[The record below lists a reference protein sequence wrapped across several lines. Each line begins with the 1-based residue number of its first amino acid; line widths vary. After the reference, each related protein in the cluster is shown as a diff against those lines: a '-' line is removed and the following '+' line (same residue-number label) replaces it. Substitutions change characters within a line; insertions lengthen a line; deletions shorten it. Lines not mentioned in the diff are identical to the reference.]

1 VSSSPRVMRTNIYSN
16 LVSYSTSMSR
26 GAGGG
31 GRKVFGTTLA
41 LAGVG
46 AAGYAATDTGFKT
59 ALEDILPG
67 SGTVKELTIGQPEP
81 ATSLT
86 IGSEMISS
94 IIGMIPTL
102 NAEEDVVESEIV
114 ADTQLDSSSASGS
127 NKSETEV
134 SVNSADKSTES
145 EVTKTPEEGTSEQ
158 STKEAISTVE
168 DSINEKELPTTG
180 EPERETEPSETKSIE
195 VTETTKDET
204 VQPDSVQVDPEKH
217 MSLKEPLGEATETAA
232 DQLVSDAE
240 NEQTLPEEPKQ
251 ENYIEVSASESQVS
265 EDSVG
270 EAATPPE
277 KIVVMPS
284 VKEEEVSAE
293 PGLPDLC
300 RKMEDA
306 VNAAVTE
313 FDGFSAEVVNHI
325 NLMLKVMELN
335 LTVKDEDAWTQMFQA
350 AQSKSDKAKSV
361 ELKESEALLAI
372 TKVMDNIADCRKND
386 ECSDNSEL
394 DKAEESANLMIY
406 HLDQAKAKVEAVE
419 TEAVAMEK
427 FRDIVEA
434 GKEEFHKEMAS
445 IMPDVELGEKS
456 GKLSEY
462 ELNMFIT
469 HAYKKVLFLQQEV
482 AKQQTLEQAKLS
494 KALEIQK
501 REIETIAMQHKEEE
515 LGKQA
520 REMKE
525 DQDKKISKM
534 RKEAEEQQSSHL
546 KRQAAAHTD
555 HVNDMLA
562 IQKEEM
568 NRRHEHQLEEKA
580 SDMKKAHTDTLT
592 SLSASLSGLT
602 TALEARSSS
611 DGSSLAAQSLWLACN
626 TLKNTVNVGNIDAAT
641 WDEKLK
647 PLIEEVGQVKLVAG
661 NGDEFTSAVLGSL
674 SPVALERGVFTEDS
688 LKEKFCKVER
698 VARQVASIG
707 EEGGSL
713 LAFGLSYLQS
723 LLMVDISKRAP
734 TETLEKMDLSA
745 ISATDL
751 INLARHNLD
760 RGNLAQAVQLM
771 SQLKGEPGRV
781 ATDWLDEARLTLETQ
796 QAVEALLV
804 YSQAN
809 SCKYLPAI

>member
-59 ALEDILPG
+59 ALKDILPR
-67 SGTVKELTIGQPEP
+67 SWTVMDLMIGQTEQ
-81 ATSLT
+81 ATSQTL
-86 IGSEMISS
+86 GSEMISS
-94 IIGMIPTL
+94 LIAMVPTVS
-102 NAEEDVVESEIV
+102 AEEDVAESEIV
-114 ADTQLDSSSASGS
+114 ADTQLDSSSASQMKDSES

-134 SVNSADKSTES
+134 SEESADKLAKS
-145 EVTKTPEEGTSEQ
+145 EATEEGTSTE
-158 STKEAISTVE
+158 EAISTVE
-168 DSINEKELPTTG
+168 DSINKEELPTTI
-180 EPERETEPSETKSIE
+180 EPERETEPNAVKVSESA
-195 VTETTKDET
+195 KDET
-204 VQPDSVQVDPEKH
+204 IEPNAAQADPEKH
-217 MSLKEPLGEATETAA
+217 ISPKEPPGEATETAT
-232 DQLVSDAE
+232 DPLVSDAK
-240 NEQTLPEEPKQ
+240 NEQSIPDEPTAKQ
-251 ENYIEVSASESQVS
+251 ENYMEVS
-265 EDSVG
+265 EDSLGQV
-270 EAATPPE
+270 ANPNE
-277 KIVVMPS
+277 KIVVMPIE
-284 VKEEEVSAE
+284 KEEEVSAE
-293 PGLPDLC
+293 PGLSDLC

-525 DQDKKISKM
+525 DQDKKISKI

-568 NRRHEHQLEEKA
+568 NRRHEHQLEEQA

-626 TLKNTVNVGNIDAAT
+626 TLKNTVNAGNIDAAT

-661 NGDEFTSAVLGSL
+661 NGDEFTSAILGSL

>member
-59 ALEDILPG
+59 ALKDILPR
-67 SGTVKELTIGQPEP
+67 SWTVMDLMIGQTEQ
-81 ATSLT
+81 ATSQTL
-86 IGSEMISS
+86 GSEMISS
-94 IIGMIPTL
+94 LIAMVPTVS
-102 NAEEDVVESEIV
+102 AEEDVAESEIV
-114 ADTQLDSSSASGS
+114 ADTQLDSSSASQMKDSES

-134 SVNSADKSTES
+134 SEESADKLAKS
-145 EVTKTPEEGTSEQ
+145 EATEEGTSTE
-158 STKEAISTVE
+158 EAISTVE
-168 DSINEKELPTTG
+168 DSINKEELPTTI
-180 EPERETEPSETKSIE
+180 EPERETEPNAVKVSESA
-195 VTETTKDET
+195 KDET
-204 VQPDSVQVDPEKH
+204 IEPNAAQADPEKH
-217 MSLKEPLGEATETAA
+217 ISPKEPPGEATETAT
-232 DQLVSDAE
+232 DPLVSDAK
-240 NEQTLPEEPKQ
+240 NEQSIPDEPTAKQ
-251 ENYIEVSASESQVS
+251 ESYMEVS
-265 EDSVG
+265 EDSLG
-270 EAATPPE
+270 EVANPPE

-284 VKEEEVSAE
+284 VKEEEVAAE
-293 PGLPDLC
+293 PGLSDLC
-300 RKMEDA
+300 MKMEDA

-313 FDGFSAEVVNHI
+313 FDGFSSEVVNHI

-525 DQDKKISKM
+525 DQDKKISKI

-568 NRRHEHQLEEKA
+568 NRRHEHQLEEQA

-626 TLKNTVNVGNIDAAT
+626 TLKNTVNAGNIDAAT

-661 NGDEFTSAVLGSL
+661 NGDEFTSAILGSL

>member
-1 VSSSPRVMRTNIYSN
+1 VSSSPRLMRTNIPNNVVRYSSSS
-16 LVSYSTSMSR
+16 V
-26 GAGGG
+26 AGGG
-31 GRKVFGTTLA
+31 GRKVLGTTLA
-41 LAGVG
+41 LAAGG
-46 AAGYAATDTGFKT
+46 AAGYAATDQGFRT
-59 ALEDILPG
+59 ALEDIFTG
-67 SGTVKELTIGQPEP
+67 SGTMMGQTEQTTPHTLRKEIMP
-81 ATSLT
+81 SLL
-86 IGSEMISS
+86 EM
-94 IIGMIPTL
+94 MPTVS
-102 NAEEDVVESEIV
+102 AEEDVAEPEIVSATQADNSATSQTKDDETNRSEAEVGEEPTVKSNESE
-114 ADTQLDSSSASGS
+114 AA
-127 NKSETEV
+127 
-134 SVNSADKSTES
+134 
-145 EVTKTPEEGTSEQ
+145 KTPEKGKSES
-158 STKEAISTVE
+158 STEEAISTVDCGGE
-168 DSINEKELPTTG
+168 EIPSTG
-180 EPERETEPSETKSIE
+180 EPTVD
-195 VTETTKDET
+195 VTETAKDET
-204 VQPDSVQVDPEKH
+204 VELDSVNASP
-217 MSLKEPLGEATETAA
+217 KEPTAEATETAT
-232 DQLVSDAE
+232 DTLVSDAE
-240 NEQTLPEEPKQ
+240 NEEQKTEEVQEEPTAKP
-251 ENYIEVSASESQVS
+251 ENSVEVSAPETQNT
-265 EDSVG
+265 EDPVD
-270 EAATPPE
+270 ETANAPE
-277 KIVVMPS
+277 KAGVMPS
-284 VKEEEVSAE
+284 VEEEKVSAE

-300 RKMEDA
+300 KMMEEA

-335 LTVKDEDAWTQMFQA
+335 LTVKDEDAWKQMFLA

-361 ELKESEALLAI
+361 ELRETEALLAI
-372 TKVMDNIADCRKND
+372 TKVMDNIASSRKKD

-394 DKAEESANLMIY
+394 DKAEESANQMIY

-419 TEAVAMEK
+419 TEAAAMEK
-427 FRDIVEA
+427 FHDLVEA

-494 KALEIQK
+494 KALEIQRK
-501 REIETIAMQHKEEE
+501 EIEAIALQHKEEE

-520 REMKE
+520 QEMKNV
-525 DQDKKISKM
+525 QDKMISKI
-534 RKEAEEQQSSHL
+534 RKEAEEQQNSHL

-562 IQKEEM
+562 TQKEEM
-568 NRRHEHQLEEKA
+568 NRKHEHQLEEKA
-580 SDMKKAHTDTLT
+580 AAMKKAHTETLT
-592 SLSASLSGLT
+592 NLSASLSGLT

-611 DGSSLAAQSLWLACN
+611 DSSSFAAQALWLACN
-626 TLKNTVNVGNIDAAT
+626 TLKNSLDTGNTEAST
-641 WDEKLK
+641 WEEKLK
-647 PLIEEVGQVKLVAG
+647 PLDGEVGQIKLVVG
-661 NGDEFTSAVLGSL
+661 PGDEFTSAILGSI

-688 LKEKFCKVER
+688 LKEKFCKVEK

-707 EEGGSL
+707 DEGGSL

-734 TETLEKMDLSA
+734 AEALEKVDLSA

-760 RGNLAQAVQLM
+760 RGNLGQAVQLM

-781 ATDWLDEARLTLETQ
+781 ASDWLDEARLTLETQ
-796 QAVEALLV
+796 QAVEALLM

>member
-16 LVSYSTSMSR
+16 LVSYSTSR
-26 GAGGG
+26 GVSGG
-31 GRKVFGTTLA
+31 GRKVLGTTLT

-59 ALEDILPG
+59 ALKDILPG
-67 SGTVKELTIGQPEP
+67 SGTAKELMIGQTEQ
-81 ATSLT
+81 ATSQTL
-86 IGSEMISS
+86 GSEIISS
-94 IIGMIPTL
+94 LIAMVPTL
-102 NAEEDVVESEIV
+102 SAEEDVAESEIV
-114 ADTQLDSSSASGS
+114 ADTQLDSSSASQMKDSES
-127 NKSETEV
+127 NKSDTEV
-134 SVNSADKSTES
+134 SEELADKLATS
-145 EVTKTPEEGTSEQ
+145 EVTEEGTSEQ
-158 STKEAISTVE
+158 STEEATSTVE
-168 DSINEKELPTTG
+168 DSINKDELPTTV
-180 EPERETEPSETKSIE
+180 EPERETKPTVE
-195 VTETTKDET
+195 VTESAKDET
-204 VQPDSVQVDPEKH
+204 IEPDAAQADPEKH
-217 MSLKEPLGEATETAA
+217 ISPKEPPGEATETAT
-232 DQLVSDAE
+232 DPLVSDAK
-240 NEQTLPEEPKQ
+240 NEQSIPDEPTAKQ
-251 ENYIEVSASESQVS
+251 ENYMEVS
-265 EDSVG
+265 EDSLG
-270 EAATPPE
+270 EVANPPE

-284 VKEEEVSAE
+284 GKEEEVSAE
-293 PGLPDLC
+293 PGLSDLC

>member
-1 VSSSPRVMRTNIYSN
+1 VSSSPRVMRTNIYGN
-16 LVSYSTSMSR
+16 LVSYSTSR
-26 GAGGG
+26 GVSGG
-31 GRKVFGTTLA
+31 GRKVLGTTLT
-41 LAGVG
+41 LAVVG

-59 ALEDILPG
+59 ALKDILPG
-67 SGTVKELTIGQPEP
+67 SGTAMDLMIGQTKP
-81 ATSLT
+81 ATSQTL
-86 IGSEMISS
+86 GSEMISS
-94 IIGMIPTL
+94 LIAMVPTVS
-102 NAEEDVVESEIV
+102 AEEDVAESEIV
-114 ADTQLDSSSASGS
+114 ADTQLDSSSASQMKDSES
-127 NKSETEV
+127 NKSDTEV
-134 SVNSADKSTES
+134 SEESADKLAKS
-145 EVTKTPEEGTSEQ
+145 EATEEGTSTE
-158 STKEAISTVE
+158 EAISTVE
-168 DSINEKELPTTG
+168 DSINKEELPTTI
-180 EPERETEPSETKSIE
+180 EPERETEPNAVEVSESA
-195 VTETTKDET
+195 KDET
-204 VQPDSVQVDPEKH
+204 IEPNAAQADPEKH
-217 MSLKEPLGEATETAA
+217 ISPKEPPGEATETAT
-232 DQLVSDAE
+232 DPLVSDAK
-240 NEQTLPEEPKQ
+240 NEQSIPDEPTAKQ
-251 ENYIEVSASESQVS
+251 ENYMEVS
-265 EDSVG
+265 EDSLG
-270 EAATPPE
+270 EVANPPE

-284 VKEEEVSAE
+284 VKEEEVAAE
-293 PGLPDLC
+293 PGLSDLC
-300 RKMEDA
+300 MKMEDA

-313 FDGFSAEVVNHI
+313 FDGFSSEVVNHI

-501 REIETIAMQHKEEE
+501 REIETIALQHKEEE

-525 DQDKKISKM
+525 DQDKKISKI

-568 NRRHEHQLEEKA
+568 NRRHEHQLEEQA

-626 TLKNTVNVGNIDAAT
+626 TLKNTVNAGNIDAAT

-661 NGDEFTSAVLGSL
+661 NGDEFTSAILGSL

-796 QAVEALLV
+796 QVVEALLV